1 MDSCEETG
9 GEMRGVISFTGSD
22 ENNAYIPM
30 TFNIRDTQLE
40 KGLPIA
46 FSLSRS
52 SLSPT
57 VLAKFGCRGYSGGG
71 AHAHEMS
78 HLLVSHSF

>member
-1 MDSCEETG
+1 
-9 GEMRGVISFTGSD
+9 MRGVISFTGSD

-30 TFNIRDTQLE
+30 TFNIRDIQLE

-52 SLSPT
+52 LFHRRC
-57 VLAKFGCRGYSGGG
+57 LQN
-71 AHAHEMS
+71 
-78 HLLVSHSF
+78 LVAAVIPVAALMRTR